1 MLGSQTAQSR
11 PETRANASVHIAFR
25 LAHGVG
31 ALELTFAAQW
41 PAWTHP
47 CQRFTA
53 SLTSRR
59 A

>member
-11 PETRANASVHIAFR
+11 SEARVIASFHVAFR

-41 PAWTHP
+41 PA
-47 CQRFTA
+47 
-53 SLTSRR
+53 
-59 A
+59 

>member
-41 PAWTHP
+41 PA
-47 CQRFTA
+47 
-53 SLTSRR
+53 
-59 A
+59 

>member
-11 PETRANASVHIAFR
+11 LEARVSAPDHVAFR

-47 CQRFTA
+47 CQRFTT
-53 SLTSRR
+53 SLTGRR